1 MEQGLPI
8 RGEVILSGLGGEGV
22 LTSGILLAEVAVTN
36 YENVTWFPSY
46 AIAKRG
52 GFCECTVVF
61 SNAEISSPLL
71 SQAKVVVVADP
82 AQFKDYEDRV
92 RLGGTMIVE
101 KAGLQ
106 VRTKRKDIRVIEVPA
121 IEAAIGISGS
131 SQGANLV
138 LLGAA
143 IEATQIISPELIKQ
157 QIEKTFAGKE
167 KIQTNNLQAFEEGHN
182 LIKKNYTDQA

>member
-1 MEQGLPI
+1 MEQGLPT
-8 RGEVILSGLGGEGV
+8 RGEVILSGLGGGGV
-22 LTSGILLAEVAVTN
+22 LTSGILLAEAAVTK

-92 RLGGTMIVE
+92 HLGGTMIVE

-106 VRTKRKDIRVIEVPA
+106 ARTKRKDIRVIEVPA
-121 IEAAIGISGS
+121 IEATIGISGS

-143 IEATQIISPELIKQ
+143 IEVTQIIPPELIKQ
-157 QIEKTFAGKE
+157 QIEKSFAGKE
-167 KIQTNNLQAFEEGHN
+167 KIQTSNLRAFEEGCN